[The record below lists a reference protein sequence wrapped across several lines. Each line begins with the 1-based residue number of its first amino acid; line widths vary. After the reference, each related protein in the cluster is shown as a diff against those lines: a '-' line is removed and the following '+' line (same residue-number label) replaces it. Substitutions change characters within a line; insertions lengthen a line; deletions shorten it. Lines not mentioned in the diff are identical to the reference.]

1 MFLPNSFA
9 SNNTVQS
16 HIQTNGVL
24 RLSVVMKVVLE
35 IPFYGS
41 PKSTPLSHA
50 IGELFEGC
58 YKQDEAKDLN
68 TRKRNASETQ
78 ISGNFAGSLLRE
90 ADFQNEFLV
99 RALTNG
105 SNESEYESG
114 ISHDTGTGNDS
125 HSVSSQSITPTTRLL
140 CPISFQPFIAFKG
153 LYCTSSDDRDTCII
167 VEGPP
172 RSPTGLIASPYI
184 PALHDSEVLN
194 SHAMSD
200 RFQDT
205 TVHSLNHENNSHSG
219 NSPTNQAGFSNY
231 DYYATQ
237 ESKIPEGKSN
247 DSFFIA
253 KQSPVHRGVCL
264 ENLGDD
270 EQVNTTCEG
279 STICQYHI
287 DPEKSPTASRSPN
300 SHSNYDSRVCKM
312 DQLGSLFLPCMKNDS
327 HDLLADSLRTI
338 AHQSRVDD
346 VCGPL
351 SKSSRS
357 PYMNPRAVSL
367 VLPFTDSLKAFESID
382 QVRQPFVLKD
392 GNLHHPNYTYDHNG
406 PSLPEMEIQ
415 SNYNTDAEISPMSP
429 TPVTA
434 LKKHNCLVMNGNN
447 IDLDIIPTRMGRDFS
462 TAPIITSGS
471 AIDLNKCVDKVDKEA
486 SQASPDQNFG
496 TKCLVPPTNN
506 NETCNTKTKQTISGA
521 SVILP
526 RFCGN
531 HKFGRPSGLRRITRR
546 THSNSIYIRDPE
558 DSSREKS
565 AITKYKKKSLGRKY
579 LIQSVAISLMGVL
592 LSHVPLGKFVM
603 ISLLTKHVITI
614 ALKSIAVLVLLATTF
629 VIERAL
635 ADGKKSKQ

>member
-1 MFLPNSFA
+1 
-9 SNNTVQS
+9 
-16 HIQTNGVL
+16 
-24 RLSVVMKVVLE
+24 MKVVLE
-35 IPFYGS
+35 LPFYGS

-50 IGELFEGC
+50 FGELFEGC
-58 YKQDEAKDLN
+58 YKQDDATGLN

-153 LYCTSSDDRDTCII
+153 LYCTSSDDRDACII

-205 TVHSLNHENNSHSG
+205 TVHSLNHENNSNSG
-219 NSPTNQAGFSNY
+219 NSSTNQAGFNNLNY
-231 DYYATQ
+231 SATQ
-237 ESKIPEGKSN
+237 ESKITEGKSI
-247 DSFFIA
+247 DSFFTA
-253 KQSPVHRGVCL
+253 KQSLVHRGVCI

-270 EQVNTTCEG
+270 DQVNTTCEG
-279 STICQYHI
+279 STTCQYHI
-287 DPEKSPTASRSPN
+287 DPERSPTASRSPN
-300 SHSNYDSRVCKM
+300 SHLNYDSRVCKM
-312 DQLGSLFLPCMKNDS
+312 DQLGSLLLPCMKNDS

-346 VCGPL
+346 VCGSLP
-351 SKSSRS
+351 KSSRS
-357 PYMNPRAVSL
+357 SYMNPRAVSL
-367 VLPFTDSLKAFESID
+367 ILPFTDSLKAFENID
-382 QVRQPFVLKD
+382 QVRQPFVPKD
-392 GNLHHPNYTYDHNG
+392 GNSHHPNYTYDHNG
-406 PSLPEMEIQ
+406 PSLPEMGIQ
-415 SNYNTDAEISPMSP
+415 SNYNTDAEFSPMSP
-429 TPVTA
+429 APVTA
-434 LKKHNCLVMNGNN
+434 LSKHRCLVMNGSD
-447 IDLDIIPTRMGRDFS
+447 IDLDIIPTRMGKDFS
-462 TAPIITSGS
+462 TAPIIRSGYS
-471 AIDLNKCVDKVDKEA
+471 IDLNQCVDQEI
-486 SQASPDQNFG
+486 SQASPDQDFG
-496 TKCLVPPTNN
+496 EKCLVPPIKK
-506 NETCNTKTKQTISGA
+506 NETCNTKTKLTINGA

-526 RFCGN
+526 RFCGD
-531 HKFGRPSGLRRITRR
+531 HKFERPSGLRRITRR
-546 THSNSIYIRDPE
+546 TNLNRRYSRYPE

-565 AITKYKKKSLGRKY
+565 ANTKFEKKSQGRKH

-592 LSHVPLGKFVM
+592 LSHIPSGKFVL

-614 ALKSIAVLVLLATTF
+614 ALKSIAVSILLATTL
-629 VIERAL
+629 VIERTL

>member
-1 MFLPNSFA
+1 MFLPYSFA
-9 SNNTVQS
+9 STNTVQS

-35 IPFYGS
+35 LPFYGS

-68 TRKRNASETQ
+68 TRRRNASETQ

-90 ADFQNEFLV
+90 ADFQNEILV

-184 PALHDSEVLN
+184 PALHDSEVPN
-194 SHAMSD
+194 SHAVSD

-205 TVHSLNHENNSHSG
+205 TVHSLNHENNSNSG
-219 NSPTNQAGFSNY
+219 NSSTNQAGFSHFN
-231 DYYATQ
+231 YYATQ

-253 KQSPVHRGVCL
+253 KQSSVHRGVCD
-264 ENLGDD
+264 LGDD

-279 STICQYHI
+279 STSCQYHM
-287 DPEKSPTASRSPN
+287 DPERSPTASRSPN
-300 SHSNYDSRVCKM
+300 SQSNYDSRVCKM

-338 AHQSRVDD
+338 ANQSRVDD

-367 VLPFTDSLKAFESID
+367 VLPFTDSLKVFESTD
-382 QVRQPFVLKD
+382 QVRKPFVLKD

-429 TPVTA
+429 VPVTA
-434 LKKHNCLVMNGNN
+434 LKKHHCLVMNGNN
-447 IDLDIIPTRMGRDFS
+447 IDLDIIPTRMRRDFS
-462 TAPIITSGS
+462 TASIITSVS
-471 AIDLNKCVDKVDKEA
+471 SIDFNKCVHQEI
-486 SQASPDQNFG
+486 SQASPGQNLG
-496 TKCLVPPTNN
+496 KKCLVPPTNN
-506 NETCNTKTKQTISGA
+506 NETCNTKTKLTIRGA

-526 RFCGN
+526 KFCGN
-531 HKFGRPSGLRRITRR
+531 HKFGRPSGLRRRTRS
-546 THSNSIYIRDPE
+546 THSNSRYNRDPE

-565 AITKYKKKSLGRKY
+565 AKRKFNKKSQGRKY
-579 LIQSVAISLMGVL
+579 LIQSVAISFMGVL
-592 LSHVPLGKFVM
+592 LSHVPFGKFVL

-614 ALKSIAVLVLLATTF
+614 ALKSIAVLILLATTV

-635 ADGKKSKQ
+635 ANGKKSKQ